1 MTYLDWIS
9 VIITQVAISFAT
21 YSVLAKFLLKAIE
34 TDIKL
39 LKNNED
45 SNE

>member
-21 YSVLAKFLLKAIE
+21 YSVLAKFLLRTIE
-34 TDIKL
+34 TDL
-39 LKNNED
+39 RNLKQGDNNE
-45 SNE
+45 